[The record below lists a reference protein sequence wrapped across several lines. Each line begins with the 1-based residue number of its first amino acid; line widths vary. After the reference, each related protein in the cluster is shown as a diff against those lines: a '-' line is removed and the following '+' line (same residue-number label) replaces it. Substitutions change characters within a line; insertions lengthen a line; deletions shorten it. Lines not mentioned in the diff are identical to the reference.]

1 MGEKII
7 NLSSL
12 KRTDDIARLI
22 AAHLFPGSIILL
34 WGDMGSGKTTFTKSL
49 CAGLGVRPE
58 IVTSPTY
65 TLVNIYPGHL
75 PIFHVDLFRLSS
87 PQELDD
93 FDKQDLVSEEGITI
107 VEWPKFLINFLFD
120 EPVLNL
126 KFHTI
131 SEQKRLLNLECQSCD
146 FDTLLKTLEQPN

>member
-1 MGEKII
+1 
-7 NLSSL
+7 
-12 KRTDDIARLI
+12 
-22 AAHLFPGSIILL
+22 
-34 WGDMGSGKTTFTKSL
+34 MGSGKTTFAKSI

-65 TLVNIYPGHL
+65 TLVNIYPGSL
-75 PIFHVDLFRLSS
+75 PIFHVDLFRMSS

-146 FDTLLKTLEQPN
+146 FDTLLKTLEQLN